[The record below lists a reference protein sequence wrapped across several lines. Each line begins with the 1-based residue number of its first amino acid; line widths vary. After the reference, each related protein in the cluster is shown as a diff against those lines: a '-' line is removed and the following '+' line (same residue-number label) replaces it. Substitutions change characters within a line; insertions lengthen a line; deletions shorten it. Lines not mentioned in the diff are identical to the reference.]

1 MNNTNLL
8 NQNLSQL
15 DLQAIRSQ
23 IQGLKESMATNTSAN
38 KISSA
43 SIIQ

>member
-15 DLQAIRSQ
+15 DSQAIRSQ
-23 IQGLKESMATNTSAN
+23 IQGLIESMAPNTNAS
-38 KISSA
+38 KLSSA
-43 SIIQ
+43 SVI